1 MDLSVGID
9 LSTSSERAQQ
19 DLRRLLPGLMQL
31 SVLSNVSCDT
41 AGQMDPRFRY
51 VIPGSSGQL
60 IFDSGFEKYSD
71 EIIQKFLAH
80 QGLVNN
86 RMDVDFLQNLGE
98 TAIQLSLATVKVI
111 HTYGA
116 LGQGRIKRLL

>member
-19 DLRRLLPGLMQL
+19 DLRRLLPGLMQQL
-31 SVLSNVSCDT
+31 AVLSDVSCDT
-41 AGQMDPRFRY
+41 AGQMDPSFRY

-60 IFDSGFEKYSD
+60 VFDSGFEKYSD
-71 EIIQKFLAH
+71 EIIQKFLVH

-111 HTYGA
+111 HA
-116 LGQGRIKRLL
+116 